1 MRDWDNLADATIFYN
16 MIGKLRLL
24 CIVLLTA
31 CISLTGSAAKKITI
45 HTQPENATISIDGAE
60 VGNGTYTVKFERKV
74 DFYMVKVS
82 APGYLTKSFKL
93 LKSNPN
99 NSVLYKL
106 SPDEAMQSSRGG
118 EDAGLDMANRWF
130 DIVCG
135 KGVSEDE
142 IWKRL
147 INVSLNYFDNIE
159 IRDKDAG
166 WIRTGWKTTTF
177 SEQVVRTQMEVRVSF
192 NNGDATSY
200 RVKIT
205 SEIRDKNQ
213 PGAQS
218 YTKYDR
224 VLNSFTPLIEELQT
238 SIAKGQ

>member
-1 MRDWDNLADATIFYN
+1 MRELYRIS
-16 MIGKLRLL
+16 
-24 CIVLLTA
+24 CVVVLLVGVA
-31 CISLTGSAAKKITI
+31 LTGFAAKKITI
-45 HTQPENATISIDGAE
+45 HTMPENATITIDGAE

-118 EDAGLDMANRWF
+118 EDAGMDMANRWF
-130 DIVCG
+130 DIICG

-147 INVSLNYFDNIE
+147 IQVSLNYFDNIE
-159 IRDKDAG
+159 IRDKEAG

-177 SEQVVRTQMEVRVSF
+177 TEQVVRTQMEVRVSF
-192 NNGDATSY
+192 NSEDATSY
-200 RVKIT
+200 RVKII
-205 SEIRDKNQ
+205 SEIKDKNCVGTQ
-213 PGAQS
+213 C

-238 SIAKGQ
+238 SVAKGYN

>member
-1 MRDWDNLADATIFYN
+1 MRELY
-16 MIGKLRLL
+16 RLL
-24 CIVLLTA
+24 CVVLLA
-31 CISLTGSAAKKITI
+31 FGISSVGIAAKKITI

-74 DFYMVKVS
+74 DFYMVKVA

-93 LKSNPN
+93 LRSNPN

-118 EDAGLDMANRWF
+118 EDAGMDMANRWF
-130 DIVCG
+130 DVICG

-147 INVSLNYFDNIE
+147 IGVSLNYFDNIE
-159 IRDKDAG
+159 IRDKEAG

-177 SEQVVRTQMEVRVSF
+177 AEQVVRTQMEIRVSF
-192 NNGDATSY
+192 NGGDDNSY
-200 RVKIT
+200 KVRIT
-205 SEIRDKNQ
+205 SEIRDKNH
-213 PGAQS
+213 PGAQN
-218 YTKYDR
+218 YAKYDR

-238 SIAKGQ
+238 SVNKGH

>member
-1 MRDWDNLADATIFYN
+1 MQPMYLIMREAY
-16 MIGKLRLL
+16 RLL
-24 CIVLLTA
+24 CVVLLVVGVA
-31 CISLTGSAAKKITI
+31 LTGLAAKKITI
-45 HTQPENATISIDGAE
+45 HTQPENATISIDGAV
-60 VGNGTYTVKFERKV
+60 VGNGTYTVKFEKKV

-106 SPDEAMQSSRGG
+106 SLDEAMQSSRGG

-135 KGVSEDE
+135 KNVSEDE

-147 INVSLNYFDNIE
+147 IGVSLNYFDNIE
-159 IRDKDAG
+159 IRDKEAG

-177 SEQVVRTQMEVRVSF
+177 TEQVVRTQMEVRVSF
-192 NNGDATSY
+192 NGGGDNSY

-213 PGAQS
+213 PGVQS

-238 SIAKGQ
+238 SVAKGQ

>member
-1 MRDWDNLADATIFYN
+1 MRELYRIF
-16 MIGKLRLL
+16 
-24 CIVLLTA
+24 CVVVLLA
-31 CISLTGSAAKKITI
+31 AVALTGFAAKKITI
-45 HTQPENATISIDGAE
+45 HTIPENATISIDGAE
-60 VGNGTYTVKFERKV
+60 VGNGTYTVKFEKKV

-82 APGYLTKSFKL
+82 AAGYLTKSFKL

-118 EDAGLDMANRWF
+118 EDAGLGMANRWF

-135 KGVSEDE
+135 EGVSENE

-147 INVSLNYFDNIE
+147 IQVSLNYFDNIE

-166 WIRTGWKTTTF
+166 WIRTGWKSTAFT
-177 SEQVVRTQMEVRVSF
+177 EQVVRTQMEVRVSF
-192 NNGDATSY
+192 NSGEATSY

-205 SEIRDKNQ
+205 SEIKDKNCAGVQ
-213 PGAQS
+213 CYA
-218 YTKYDR
+218 KYDR

-238 SIAKGQ
+238 SVAKGNK

>member
-1 MRDWDNLADATIFYN
+1 MRKLYRLFCVVVILAGIA
-16 MIGKLRLL
+16 
-24 CIVLLTA
+24 
-31 CISLTGSAAKKITI
+31 LTGSAAKKITI
-45 HTQPENATISIDGAE
+45 HTMPENATIAIDGAE
-60 VGNGTYTVKFERKV
+60 VGNGTYTVKFEKKV

-106 SPDEAMQSSRGG
+106 SPDEAMQSSKGG
-118 EDAGLDMANRWF
+118 DDAGMDMANRWF
-130 DIVCG
+130 DIICG
-135 KGVSEDE
+135 DGVPEDE

-147 INVSLNYFDNIE
+147 IQVSLNYFDNIE
-159 IRDKDAG
+159 IRDKEAG

-177 SEQVVRTQMEVRVSF
+177 TEQLVRTQMEVRVSF

-200 RVKIT
+200 RVKII
-205 SEIRDKNQ
+205 SEIKGKNT
-213 PGAQS
+213 PGAQG

-224 VLNSFTPLIEELQT
+224 VLNSFTPLIDELQT
-238 SIAKGQ
+238 SVAKGNKQQ

>member
-1 MRDWDNLADATIFYN
+1 MRKLYRLFCVVVILAGIA
-16 MIGKLRLL
+16 
-24 CIVLLTA
+24 
-31 CISLTGSAAKKITI
+31 LTGSAAKKITI
-45 HTQPENATISIDGAE
+45 HTMPENATIAIDGAE
-60 VGNGTYTVKFERKV
+60 VGNGTYTVKFEKKV

-106 SPDEAMQSSRGG
+106 SPDEAMQSSKGG
-118 EDAGLDMANRWF
+118 DDAGMDMANRWF
-130 DIVCG
+130 DIICG
-135 KGVSEDE
+135 DGVPDDE

-147 INVSLNYFDNIE
+147 IQVSLNYFDNIE
-159 IRDKDAG
+159 IRDKEAG

-177 SEQVVRTQMEVRVSF
+177 TEQLVRTQMEVRVSF

-200 RVKIT
+200 RVKII
-205 SEIRDKNQ
+205 SEIKGKNT
-213 PGAQS
+213 PGAQG

-224 VLNSFTPLIEELQT
+224 VLNSFTPLIDELQT
-238 SIAKGQ
+238 SVAKGNKQQ

>member
-1 MRDWDNLADATIFYN
+1 MRELY
-16 MIGKLRLL
+16 RLL
-24 CIVLLTA
+24 CVFMLVSA
-31 CISLTGSAAKKITI
+31 FSLTGHAAKKITI

-60 VGNGTYTVKFERKV
+60 VGNGTYAVKFERKV

-82 APGYLTKSFKL
+82 APGYITKSFKL

-106 SPDEAMQSSRGG
+106 SLDEAMQSSRGG

-130 DIVCG
+130 DIICG
-135 KGVSEDE
+135 KNLSEDE
-142 IWKRL
+142 VWKRL
-147 INVSLNYFDNIE
+147 IGVSLNYFDNIE
-159 IRDKDAG
+159 IRDKEAG

-192 NNGDATSY
+192 NNGDNNSY

-205 SEIRDKNQ
+205 SEIRDKNC
-213 PGAQS
+213 PGTQC

-238 SIAKGQ
+238 SVAKEP

>member
-1 MRDWDNLADATIFYN
+1 MHPYLIMRELYRILCVF
-16 MIGKLRLL
+16 LL
-24 CIVLLTA
+24 IAGVS
-31 CISLTGSAAKKITI
+31 ITGLAAKKITI

-60 VGNGTYTVKFERKV
+60 VGNGTYTVKFEKKV

-106 SPDEAMQSSRGG
+106 SPDEAMQSSQGG
-118 EDAGLDMANRWF
+118 EDSGFDMANRWF
-130 DIVCG
+130 DIICG

-142 IWKRL
+142 VWKRL

-159 IRDKDAG
+159 IRDKEAG

-177 SEQVVRTQMEVRVSF
+177 SEQIVRTQMEIRVSF
-192 NNGDATSY
+192 NGGVENSY

-205 SEIRDKNQ
+205 SEIRDKNHTGSQ
-213 PGAQS
+213 N
-218 YTKYDR
+218 YTKYNR

-238 SIAKGQ
+238 SVAKGQ

>member
-1 MRDWDNLADATIFYN
+1 MRDWDNLADATMFLIMRELY
-16 MIGKLRLL
+16 RLL
-24 CIVLLTA
+24 CVVLLVVGV
-31 CISLTGSAAKKITI
+31 SLTGLAAKKITI
-45 HTQPENATISIDGAE
+45 HTQPENATIAIDGAE
-60 VGNGTYTVKFERKV
+60 VGNGTYTVKFEKKV

-106 SPDEAMQSSRGG
+106 STDEAMQSSRGG
-118 EDAGLDMANRWF
+118 EDAGMDMANKWF
-130 DIVCG
+130 DVICG

-147 INVSLNYFDNIE
+147 IGVSLNYFDNIE
-159 IRDKDAG
+159 IRDKEAG

-192 NNGDATSY
+192 NGGDDNSY
-200 RVKIT
+200 KVRIT
-205 SEIRDKNQ
+205 SEIKDKNQ
-213 PGAQS
+213 PGVQS

-224 VLNSFTPLIEELQT
+224 VLNSFTPLIDELQT
-238 SIAKGQ
+238 SVAKGQ